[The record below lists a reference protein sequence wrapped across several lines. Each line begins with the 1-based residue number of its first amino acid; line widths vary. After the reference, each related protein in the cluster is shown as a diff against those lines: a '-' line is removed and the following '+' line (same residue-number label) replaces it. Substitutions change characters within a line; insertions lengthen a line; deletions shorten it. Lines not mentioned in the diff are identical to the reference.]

1 MTVPWD
7 ELAQEVSALRK
18 ALVTRDLSALQ
29 RLLKTIPSLLAEL
42 ESTMRNTAP
51 AIPGVAEPGPAV
63 AGSAATGS
71 VAAGEHTA
79 ANRWEDHL
87 ERIRADLAV
96 CRRLAED
103 ELAIVRGQLRLLSL
117 AATPSLDLRA

>member
-51 AIPGVAEPGPAV
+51 AIPGAAEPGPAV
-63 AGSAATGS
+63 
-71 VAAGEHTA
+71 AGEHTA